1 MAFRLNYWDKGRTQR
16 VYLGGRGISG
26 RAWLSLQGGKVVI
39 GGDTTNPEVVA
50 GVLAQVG
57 ATGLNGD
64 TAWRMI
70 VNAAQDPAAV
80 RQHTAQAGV
89 TPAPAS
95 GVLPVGS
102 LHDFD
107 ITTIPIHDDVTF
119 EVDHREPDALFDLL
133 RAAPFANVV
142 RCALPLADVR
152 INGNILIERKTV
164 ADFEASVI
172 DPDKRLFN
180 QAERMSF
187 EPETLCFI
195 IIEGDLYRHN
205 GRMTM
210 QQITGAFTYL
220 SSIKGLSV
228 LQVPDMMATAY
239 TLAKIAQHSRHGL
252 GYNLAL
258 RTNKGKAMLSARSYV
273 LEGLPGVNATL
284 AERLLKHFGSVAAIM
299 AADAAAL
306 CQVDGI
312 GKTIAGRIVE
322 VSQGR

>member
-1 MAFRLNYWDKGRTQR
+1 MAFRLNYWDKGRSQR

-26 RAWLSLQGGKVVI
+26 RAWLSLQGGKIVI
-39 GGDTTNPEVVA
+39 EGDTTNPDVVA

-80 RQHTAQAGV
+80 RQRTVQAADSPV
-89 TPAPAS
+89 PVS

-107 ITTIPIHDDVTF
+107 ITTIPIHGDVTF
-119 EVDHREPDALFDLL
+119 EVDHREPDGLFDLL
-133 RAAPFANVV
+133 SKAPFANVV

-195 IIEGDLYRHN
+195 IIEGDLYRQN

-228 LQVPDMMATAY
+228 LQVPDMTATAY

-284 AERLLKHFGSVAAIM
+284 AERLLEHFGSVAAVM

>member
-1 MAFRLNYWDKGRTQR
+1 MAFRLNFWNKGRAER

-26 RAWLSLQGGKVVI
+26 RTWLSLQGGKVVI
-39 GGDTTNPEVVA
+39 EGDTTNPEVVTA
-50 GVLAQVG
+50 VLAQVG
-57 ATGLNGD
+57 ATGLNSD
-64 TAWRMI
+64 SAWRMI
-70 VNAAQDPAAV
+70 VNAAKDPAAA
-80 RQHTAQAGV
+80 RQRPTSADGNATA
-89 TPAPAS
+89 TS
-95 GVLPVGS
+95 VLPVGA

-107 ITTIPIHDDVTF
+107 ITTIPIGGDVTF
-119 EVDHREPDALFDLL
+119 EVDHREPDGLFDLL
-133 RAAPFANVV
+133 SKAPFANVV
-142 RCALPLADVR
+142 RAALPIADVR
-152 INGNILIERKTV
+152 INGNILVERKTV

-195 IIEGDLYRHN
+195 IIEGDLYRQN

-228 LQVPDMMATAY
+228 LQVPDFTATAY

-273 LEGLPGVNATL
+273 LEGLPGINATL
-284 AERLLKHFGSVAAIM
+284 AERLLEHFGSVAAVM
-299 AADAAAL
+299 AADVAAL

-322 VSQGR
+322 VSQGSN

>member
-1 MAFRLNYWDKGRTQR
+1 MAFRLNFWNKGRAER

-26 RAWLSLQGGKVVI
+26 RTWLSLQGGKVVI
-39 GGDTTNPEVVA
+39 EGDTANPDLVT

-70 VNAAQDPAAV
+70 VNAAKDPAAA
-80 RQHTAQAGV
+80 RQRPTSPAGDAATA
-89 TPAPAS
+89 S
-95 GVLPVGS
+95 VLPVGA

-107 ITTIPIHDDVTF
+107 ITTIPIAGDVTF

-133 RAAPFANVV
+133 NKAPFANVV
-142 RCALPLADVR
+142 RAALPLADVR
-152 INGNILIERKTV
+152 INGNILVERKTV

-180 QAERMSF
+180 QAERLSF

-195 IIEGDLYRHN
+195 IIEGDLYRQN

-228 LQVPDMMATAY
+228 LQVPDITATAY

-284 AERLLKHFGSVAAIM
+284 AERLLERFGSVAAVM

-322 VSQGR
+322 VSQGSS

>member
-1 MAFRLNYWDKGRTQR
+1 MPYRLNHWKKAHVER
-16 VYLGGRGISG
+16 VYLRGHGITG
-26 RAWLSLQGGKVVI
+26 KAWLTIKGGKVI
-39 GGDTTNPEVVA
+39 LEGDTTDKAVLT

-57 ATGLNGD
+57 ASGVNGE

-70 VNAAQDPAAV
+70 VNAANDPAATRMRSV
-80 RQHTAQAGV
+80 QAV
-89 TPAPAS
+89 DAAPAGYSLPS
-95 GVLPVGS
+95 GG

-107 ITTIPIHDDVTF
+107 IATIPIHEDVTF
-119 EVDHREPDALFDLL
+119 EVDHREPDGLFELL
-133 RAAPFANVV
+133 RKAPFANVV
-142 RCALPLADVR
+142 RASLSLGDVR

-180 QAERMSF
+180 QAERLSF

-195 IIEGDLYRHN
+195 IIEGDLYRQSS
-205 GRMTM
+205 RMTM

-228 LQVPDMMATAY
+228 IQVPDMTATAY
-239 TLAKIAQHSRHGL
+239 TMAKIAQHSRHGL

-258 RTNKGKAMLSARSYV
+258 RTNKGKPMLSARSYV

-284 AERLLKHFGSVAAIM
+284 AQRLLERFGSVAAVM
-299 AADAAAL
+299 AADATAL
-306 CQVDGI
+306 ATVEGI